1 MCALGDFGLV
11 VIDSRQSKVLASL
24 YTHAHTHTR
33 MHKHTLENKR
43 IESDR
48 EHLLSDSTKRPFAE
62 VTFGQREEPCGYLS
76 RGRGNSKCIGLWERL
91 GMFYN

>member
-33 MHKHTLENKR
+33 MHMHTLENKR

-48 EHLLSDSTKRPFAE
+48 EHLLSDST
-62 VTFGQREEPCGYLS
+62 
-76 RGRGNSKCIGLWERL
+76 
-91 GMFYN
+91 